1 MHRLLDENLTIA
13 EIARRTGR
21 SRQTIYN
28 WIKKENVVSTPEPR
42 SSKLDP
48 YKAFIESRLER
59 FDLPATVL
67 LQEIRDK
74 GYDGGVSILKDFI
87 SPIKDRHVTCLVDRF
102 ETEPG
107 RQAQIDWSPCGNIF
121 HQGRMRNLSLFAVVL
136 GYSRVI
142 WARFVVS
149 ERRPVLMDLLESFI
163 RETGGIPKEFLVDNM
178 KQIVAL
184 ARAQD
189 RPALIASGFQD
200 FADHWRFDVSVCP
213 PYWPRA
219 KGKIERGISYIKS
232 SFLEG
237 RSFENLDDLNTQ
249 LRVWL
254 AAVANVRIHGTT
266 KERPM
271 DRLAEDLAAMRPVG
285 SIAAYPAAM
294 RESRQVTSD
303 ARISYLGVR
312 YSVDPSIIEYKSK
325 VPVEVQVGTDERLR
339 IYHEGRLVAEHALAP
354 SGSPPQDDREHA
366 RIRREL
372 RGKPSWK
379 RPHGKT
385 PKFAQGLPGDVM
397 ALAAHAPEVMHR
409 SLDTYDGV
417 M

>member
-1 MHRLLDENLTIA
+1 MHRLLEENLPIA

-28 WIKKENVVSTPEPR
+28 WKNKGNAADPPKSKP
-42 SSKLDP
+42 SKLDSYKP
-48 YKAFIESRLER
+48 YIESRLER

-67 LQEIRDK
+67 MSDIRAK
-74 GYDGGVSILKDFI
+74 GYTGGISILKEFI
-87 SPIKDRHVTCLVDRF
+87 APIKDRHVTRLVDRF

-107 RQAQIDWSPCGNIF
+107 RQAQLDWSPCGKIV
-121 HQGRMRNLSLFAVVL
+121 HQNRRRNLSLFAVVL

-149 ERRPVLMDLLESFI
+149 EKRPVLMELLESCF
-163 RETGGIPKEFLVDNM
+163 REIGGVPREALADNM
-178 KQIVAL
+178 KQIVEL
-184 ARAQD
+184 ARGED
-189 RPALIASGFQD
+189 RPAVIQTGFQD
-200 FADHWRFDVSVCP
+200 FADHWNFDVVVCP

-219 KGKIERGISYIKS
+219 KGKIERAISYIKS

-237 RSFENLDDLNTQ
+237 RSFQSLDDLNAQ
-249 LRVWL
+249 LRIWL
-254 AAVANVRIHGTT
+254 AEVANVRIHGTT
-266 KERPM
+266 KERPI

-285 SIAAYPAAM
+285 SIASYPSALCDT
-294 RESRQVTSD
+294 RRVTPD

-312 YSVDPSIIEYKSK
+312 YSVDPSIVVHRRN
-325 VPVEVQVGTDERLR
+325 VPVEVYVGTDERLR
-339 IYHEGRLVAEHALAP
+339 IYHEGKTVGDHALAP
-354 SGSPPQDDREHA
+354 SGSPPQDSLEHA

-372 RGKPSWK
+372 RGRPSWK

-385 PKFAQGLPGDVM
+385 PKFIQDLPGDVV

-409 SLDTYDGV
+409 SLETYEGV
-417 M
+417 T